1 MAAATHGLTR
11 TSHAARNLSAG
22 ETPLRI
28 SELAQGLGFWAARY
42 YTLPG
47 SPSGTN
53 AGHTPRTAL
62 DHVELVNDLSFDGT
76 GLVTDQIKG
85 MEERPEFAPVI
96 DLADASGD
104 SSPILPKPLP
114 EFTWPAPRT
123 WWPTFT
129 R

>member
-1 MAAATHGLTR
+1 MAYVHTVTAPSALRMLTPYLDEKD
-11 TSHAARNLSAG
+11 AR
-22 ETPLRI
+22 
-28 SELAQGLGFWAARY
+28 QAARY